1 MPLRLAEVVVVR
13 VGWHCLTLVGCLV
26 LGLGM
31 GQTPALAQP
40 RGPPRLT
47 EGAVAGVP
55 RLGRRSLAGYLMLG
69 QKLDSER
76 SAGLQA
82 TQGAAPGLQ
91 LWGQSLP
98 PRAPRQT
105 LVVGLCLGFGVPWA
119 QSLPTPLQTLPQQA
133 RLSVAAGAAAAAGA
147 VARPCAARRADQ
159 RRCGSALKMAA
170 APAPG
175 EAGAHETQTAGSLPA
190 FAACRPLHLAG
201 ILLGCCA
208 AAARAPDTP
217 LGQAFCCLDAC
228 RVNVQPSLDSGVTP
242 GCRVSNGAL
251 S

>member
-31 GQTPALAQP
+31 GQTPAWAQP

-147 VARPCAARRADQ
+147 VAA
-159 RRCGSALKMAA
+159 
-170 APAPG
+170 
-175 EAGAHETQTAGSLPA
+175 E
-190 FAACRPLHLAG
+190 
-201 ILLGCCA
+201 A
-208 AAARAPDTP
+208 AAAAAMRARLVARRPNPTARP
-217 LGQAFCCLDAC
+217 ARLPGLHSATAKLALLQCCLVAA
-228 RVNVQPSLDSGVTP
+228 RPGRQLGRQP
-242 GCRVSNGAL
+242 
-251 S
+251 